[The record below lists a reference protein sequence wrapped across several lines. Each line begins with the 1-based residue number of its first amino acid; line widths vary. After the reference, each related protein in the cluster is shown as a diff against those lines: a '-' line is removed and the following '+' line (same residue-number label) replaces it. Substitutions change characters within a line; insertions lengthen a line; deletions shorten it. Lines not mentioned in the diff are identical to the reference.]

1 MRQVMANRAYL
12 FSPEDEDYLL
22 ERGEEYYDSRWNIP
36 ILWFLFFDENSLS
49 MLSREDDKGN
59 VFLETFL
66 IENKEVATERFQNT
80 IPKIKSVLD
89 NSGVDVEEIIENLK
103 RWEGEHLVL
112 DPMEIIQ
119 GEGENP
125 ESETIKD
132 FSKALK
138 YLSSSEVN
146 KYIEIFEKYA
156 GYFDKI
162 DKQDPQEIR
171 NYLIGFTYW

>member
-1 MRQVMANRAYL
+1 MANRAYL

-22 ERGEEYYDSRWNIP
+22 EMGDEYYDSRWNIP

-49 MLSREDDKGN
+49 MLSREEDEFD
-59 VFLETFL
+59 VPETFL
-66 IENKEVATERFQNT
+66 IENKDLAIERFQNA

-89 NSGVDVEEIIENLK
+89 ISSIDVEEIIENLK
-103 RWEGEHLVL
+103 RWEGDQLVL

-119 GEGENP
+119 GDGENP

-132 FSKALK
+132 FSSALR
-138 YLSSSEVN
+138 YLSNGEIN

-156 GYFDKI
+156 GSFDKI
-162 DKQDPQEIR
+162 DKQNSQEIQ